1 MTTMATKMVGTTDLA
16 DFLMSIGV
24 DVRRSGQEISAR
36 CPVHLS
42 RTGKEDRSP
51 SWSMNSETGLWLCY
65 SCGARGTL
73 NGLVRELTGKD
84 SVDVSMMLMNNSVE
98 QLGMPKVEKVVEPN
112 IHDFLRYPFVPK
124 KYLRTRGLS
133 EEAASEYGIRW
144 DDKNQSWIIPIIDEE
159 GHLLGWQEKNTNYT
173 RNHPLGV
180 KKGTTLFGI
189 ERVQY
194 PTIVLVE
201 SPLDVV
207 RFASSFSGMS
217 CVATFGAQISKK
229 QMSLL
234 SDMASRLIVALDNDE
249 AGTASAKKIFSDMPH
264 LRGGVYWL
272 KYSHTHAKDIG
283 DMTEDEIEQAI
294 LGASV
299 VPWWV

>member
-1 MTTMATKMVGTTDLA
+1 MAGTTDLA

-36 CPVHLS
+36 CPVHLA
-42 RTGKEDRSP
+42 RTGKHDNSP

-84 SVDVSMMLMNNSVE
+84 SLDVSMMLMNNSVD
-98 QLGMPKVEKVVEPN
+98 QLSAPRVERVVEPD
-112 IHDFLRYPFVPK
+112 IHHFLRYQTVPD

-133 EEAASEYGIRW
+133 KETANEYGLRW
-144 DDKNQSWIIPIIDEE
+144 DDNAQSWIIPIIGPD
-159 GHLLGWQEKNTNYT
+159 GRLMGWQEKGANYT
-173 RNHPLGV
+173 RNYPIGV
-180 KKGTTLFGI
+180 KKGNTLFGI
-189 ERVQY
+189 ERIKH
-194 PTIVLVE
+194 PTVIVVE

-207 RFASSFSGMS
+207 RFASTFSGMS
-217 CVATFGAQISKK
+217 CVATFGAQVTQK

-234 SDMASRLIVALDNDE
+234 VENTSRLIVAFDNDE
-249 AGTASAKKIFSDMPH
+249 AGITSAKKVFSDMPG

-272 KYSHTHAKDIG
+272 KYSHTKAKDLG
-283 DMTEDEIEQAI
+283 DMTDNEIEQAV

-299 VPWWV
+299 IPWWV

>member
-1 MTTMATKMVGTTDLA
+1 MATKMAGTTDLA

-36 CPVHLS
+36 CPVHLA
-42 RTGKEDRSP
+42 RTGKHDNSP

-84 SVDVSMMLMNNSVE
+84 SLDVSVMLMNNSVD
-98 QLGMPKVEKVVEPN
+98 QLSAPRVERVVEPD
-112 IHDFLRYPFVPK
+112 IHHFLRYQTVPD

-133 EEAASEYGIRW
+133 KETANEYGLRW
-144 DDKNQSWIIPIIDEE
+144 DDNAQSWIIPIIGPD
-159 GHLLGWQEKNTNYT
+159 GRLMGWQEKGSNYT
-173 RNHPLGV
+173 RNYPIGV
-180 KKGTTLFGI
+180 KKGNTLFGI
-189 ERVQY
+189 ERIKH
-194 PTIVLVE
+194 PTVIVVE

-207 RFASSFSGMS
+207 RFSSTFSGMS
-217 CVATFGAQISKK
+217 CVATFGAQVTQK

-234 SDMASRLIVALDNDE
+234 VENASRLIVAFDNDE
-249 AGTASAKKIFSDMPH
+249 AGITSAKKVFADMPG

-272 KYSHTHAKDIG
+272 KYSHTKAKDIG
-283 DMTEDEIEQAI
+283 DMTDNEIEQAV

-299 VPWWV
+299 IPWWV